1 MALPALRAAVTTKS
15 PCTNELC
22 KNSHTVIHAH
32 YWLFL
37 VVAVDVLAV
46 IIHCCDG
53 GRFEIR

>member
-22 KNSHTVIHAH
+22 KNLHTVIHAR
-32 YWLFL
+32 YWLVL

-46 IIHCCDG
+46 IIHCCD
-53 GRFEIR
+53 